1 MGTDRKTSIT
11 SSQIRKHTLQQD
23 DISPDALV
31 WQEPCLDKDLIAPPS
46 SGNAEGDRY
55 IVASTFSYDVL
66 NEDCAAIDDWNVA
79 DTGNATTTQVTFD
92 TKSCFKFD
100 TNTAT
105 GAEISRI
112 YTPGGI
118 AYDGNHTVE
127 INLYLDAV
135 SATTNNSFEL
145 QSGSGHDGKR
155 LNIYFRSDGLFIFDG
170 SQYNEVG
177 TNLVVQDQWQKWRF
191 EVNIITNTVDIYL
204 DDILKA
210 SDVAIGTEAGENEL
224 WLFCRGID
232 DSDRI
237 AYVDY
242 VKVGSG
248 IQATWYEHEN
258 DIAQYINSSWSYYT
272 PVEGWI
278 AWVND
283 ENKRYS
289 FNGSSWVAEEAHTQ
303 NTDTDLDATFEATFV
318 KKADTVN
325 ELSDITSA
333 GADIEDAVTKKHT
346 QNTDTDLDATFED
359 TFVKKVDNVNEL
371 ADITSPGANIED
383 AVTHKDLTNNPHSV
397 DIDDLGLASG
407 TVAADVDDAI
417 DKKHTQNT
425 DTDLDSTF
433 EATFVKKVDTVNE
446 LSDITSAGAEIED
459 AVTHKDL
466 TNNPHAVG
474 VDDLGL
480 ASGTV
485 AADIDDA
492 VTKKHAQNTDTALG
506 AQSEALDMNTHKITG
521 VVDPTTD
528 QEAAT
533 KKYVDENGGGDTLP
547 IVDTTGIAKGS
558 GDATKIVRLEVD
570 GITTETTRVLTV
582 QDKDYTIAD
591 KAEVD
596 KTKKTTL
603 GITIDGGGIELTIG
617 IKGYIAIPYNCT
629 ITGWVALAD
638 ISGSIKIDVWKDVYA
653 NYPPTD
659 ADSITNGHEPEIT
672 TATKAEDSDLGD
684 WSSVT
689 VTAGDVIGFSV
700 DSITDITRLTL
711 ILQVTKT

>member
-333 GADIEDAVTKKHT
+333 GA
-346 QNTDTDLDATFED
+346 
-359 TFVKKVDNVNEL
+359 
-371 ADITSPGANIED
+371 NIED

-417 DKKHTQNT
+417 D
-425 DTDLDSTF
+425 
-433 EATFVKKVDTVNE
+433 
-446 LSDITSAGAEIED
+446 
-459 AVTHKDL
+459 
-466 TNNPHAVG
+466 
-474 VDDLGL
+474 
-480 ASGTV
+480 
-485 AADIDDA
+485 
-492 VTKKHAQNTDTALG
+492 KKHAQNTDTALG

-533 KKYVDENGGGDTLP
+533 KKYVDDNGGGDTLP

-570 GITTETTRVLTV
+570 GITTETTRALTV

-603 GITIDGGGIELTIG
+603 GLTIDGSGIELTTG
-617 IKGYIAIPYNCT
+617 YKGFIRVPYACT
-629 ITGWVALAD
+629 ITKATLLGD
-638 ISGSIKIDVWKDVYA
+638 ISGDIVIDLWKCSYA
-653 NYPPTD
+653 DYD
-659 ADSITNGHEPEIT
+659 AGVTHPVDGDSITSATSPT
-672 TATKAEDSDLGD
+672 LSSATKSEDSTLTD
-684 WSSVT
+684 WTTSI
-689 VTAGDVIGFSV
+689 TAGDIIAFNV
-700 DSITDITRLTL
+700 DSITDITKVTL
-711 ILQVTKT
+711 ILEVTKT

>member
-333 GADIEDAVTKKHT
+333 GA
-346 QNTDTDLDATFED
+346 
-359 TFVKKVDNVNEL
+359 
-371 ADITSPGANIED
+371 
-383 AVTHKDLTNNPHSV
+383 
-397 DIDDLGLASG
+397 
-407 TVAADVDDAI
+407 
-417 DKKHTQNT
+417 
-425 DTDLDSTF
+425 
-433 EATFVKKVDTVNE
+433 
-446 LSDITSAGAEIED
+446 EIED

-533 KKYVDENGGGDTLP
+533 KKYVDDNGGGDTLP

-570 GITTETTRVLTV
+570 GITTETTRALTV

-603 GITIDGGGIELTIG
+603 GLTIDGGGIELTIG

-653 NYPPTD
+653 NYPPDDT
-659 ADSITNGHEPEIT
+659 DSITNGHEPEIT

>member
-333 GADIEDAVTKKHT
+333 GA
-346 QNTDTDLDATFED
+346 
-359 TFVKKVDNVNEL
+359 
-371 ADITSPGANIED
+371 
-383 AVTHKDLTNNPHSV
+383 
-397 DIDDLGLASG
+397 
-407 TVAADVDDAI
+407 
-417 DKKHTQNT
+417 
-425 DTDLDSTF
+425 
-433 EATFVKKVDTVNE
+433 
-446 LSDITSAGAEIED
+446 EIED

-533 KKYVDENGGGDTLP
+533 KKYVDDNGGGDTLP

-570 GITTETTRVLTV
+570 GITTETTRALTV

-603 GITIDGGGIELTIG
+603 GLTIDGSGIELTTG
-617 IKGYIAIPYNCT
+617 YKGFIRVPYACT
-629 ITGWVALAD
+629 ITKATLLGD
-638 ISGSIKIDVWKDVYA
+638 ISGDIVIDLWKCSYA
-653 NYPPTD
+653 DYD
-659 ADSITNGHEPEIT
+659 AGVTHPVDGDSITSATSPT
-672 TATKAEDSDLGD
+672 LSSATKSEDSTLTD
-684 WSSVT
+684 WTTSI
-689 VTAGDVIGFSV
+689 TAGDIIAFNV
-700 DSITDITRLTL
+700 DSITDITKVTL
-711 ILQVTKT
+711 ILEVTKT